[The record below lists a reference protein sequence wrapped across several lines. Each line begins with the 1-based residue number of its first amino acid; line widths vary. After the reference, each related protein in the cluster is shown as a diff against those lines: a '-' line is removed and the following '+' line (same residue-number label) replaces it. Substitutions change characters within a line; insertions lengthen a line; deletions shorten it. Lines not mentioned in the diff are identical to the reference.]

1 MRFLRALWR
10 VVYSII
16 TPVILIAFVLTIFS
30 IQVSYT
36 YGADS
41 AVNGNTMTFT
51 LNGALSFVSPL
62 LSGSNFGFTGEM
74 TGKITNVQLDV
85 ATGSL
90 TYDLSTTSFTPTF
103 TPMEW
108 SYELLP
114 LIAALLVVVG
124 IFILLVGYG
133 SKIITTLGTLALIG
147 GSVLLFAQK
156 GCFDAFSFVI
166 ANSGSGSEPLLNKSI
181 SWLSMG
187 IVLIVADLLAL
198 INFLFVITK
207 RKKIAA

>member
-10 VVYSII
+10 VIYSII
-16 TPVILIAFVLTIFS
+16 TPVVLIAFVLTMFS

-41 AVNGNTMTFT
+41 AVNGNMMTFT

-74 TGKITNVQLDV
+74 TGEITNVQLDV

-166 ANSGSGSEPLLNKSI
+166 SNSGSGSEPLLNKSI

-187 IVLIVADLLAL
+187 IVLIAADLLAL
-198 INFLFVITK
+198 LNFLFVITK
-207 RKKIAA
+207 RKKIVA